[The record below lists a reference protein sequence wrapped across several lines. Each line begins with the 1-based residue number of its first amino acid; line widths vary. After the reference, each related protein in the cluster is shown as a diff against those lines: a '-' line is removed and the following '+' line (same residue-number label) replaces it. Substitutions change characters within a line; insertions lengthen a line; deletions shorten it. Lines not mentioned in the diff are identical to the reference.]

1 MTTLKTIWAI
11 VLSTCCINLCYAQI
25 LVTPQIPP
33 QGLMQKKQLWNM
45 LMVNNSGLPQQVQ
58 VQMWLSDRATGQ
70 KLLNGKSRTILL
82 QKGATQLREDDFAP
96 VQYNFSGGYAT
107 PDRNVGDL
115 LIAGSYYICYALISA
130 EPKVEALLSEEC
142 VNADVEPLSPPQLIT
157 PADTSMIETNY
168 PSFNWIPPA
177 PAAMF
182 TDLKYEILI
191 VEIKKGQ
198 NAYDAIQ
205 RNAPI
210 YIQRYLNTPFLL
222 YPSSYKALEPEKIY
236 AWQVIAKNGTT
247 YSQKTETW
255 SFRIKAD
262 SASIVI
268 DANAYTKLSKG
279 YDANSYI
286 CHGNIRFE
294 YNNETGDST
303 TTVNIYNVQADTRTL
318 ADTKEIELRQG
329 QNFINMPI
337 GYSSKYKSMQVYIL
351 EISNSRKEKW
361 NLKFRYV
368 KKD

>member
-11 VLSTCCINLCYAQI
+11 VLSTCSITLCYAQV

-33 QGLMQKKQLWNM
+33 QGLLQKKQLWNL
-45 LMVNNSGLPQQVQ
+45 LMINSGGSPQYVQ
-58 VQMWLSDRATGQ
+58 VQMSLSDRVTGQ
-70 KLLNGKSRTILL
+70 KLLNGTSRTILL
-82 QKGATQLREDDFAP
+82 QKGATQLREDDLAP

-107 PDRNVGDL
+107 LDRNAGDL
-115 LIAGSYYICYALISA
+115 LIAGSYYICYTLIGSD
-130 EPKVEALLSEEC
+130 PKTETRFSEEC
-142 VNADVEPLSPPQLIT
+142 INADVEPLTPPQLIT
-157 PADTSMIETNY
+157 PTDTATVETNY
-168 PSFNWIPPA
+168 PSFSWIPPA

-191 VEIKKGQ
+191 VEAKKGQ

-205 RNAPI
+205 RNPPL

-222 YPSSYKALEPEKIY
+222 YPSSYKALEPGKIY
-236 AWQVIAKNGTT
+236 AWQVIAKNGNT

-255 SFRIKAD
+255 SFRIKDD

-286 CHGNIRFE
+286 CHGNMRFE

-303 TTVNIYNVQADTRTL
+303 TTVNIYNAQGDTRTL
-318 ADTKEIELRQG
+318 VDTKEIKLRQG
-329 QNFINMPI
+329 QNFIDMPI
-337 GYSSKYKSMQVYIL
+337 GHSSKYKSMQVYIL
-351 EISNSRKEKW
+351 EIANSRRENW